1 MTLSWRQTLAAQFVW
16 FSFLLSSQP
25 SILCGYMKA
34 QYWHWAQVSQSSCYR
49 QREKSKKQKR
59 QLFHSHFRAI
69 LFLFKQLTIAL
80 LVIQPKIM
88 SKCSYYKAGNRNLV
102 IADSLQSG
110 PFDRFRGEEEQILPS
125 MTKHSQEKSLVLYH
139 TSTESS
145 NLHITKYIM
154 LLHAKVMYW
163 RVVSKRKKNDM
174 EHPTTQPTPLNS
186 SWKD

>member
-1 MTLSWRQTLAAQFVW
+1 MRRLWANPSSSSMFTLKLH
-16 FSFLLSSQP
+16 LSPTSREANQQQSCP
-25 SILCGYMKA
+25 SASGID
-34 QYWHWAQVSQSSCYR
+34 
-49 QREKSKKQKR
+49 
-59 QLFHSHFRAI
+59 I
-69 LFLFKQLTIAL
+69 FKQLTIAL
-80 LVIQPKIM
+80 VVIQPKIM
-88 SKCSYYKAGNRNLV
+88 SKYSYYKAGNRNLV
-102 IADSLQSG
+102 IADSLQSS

-125 MTKHSQEKSLVLYH
+125 MTKHSQEKRLVLNH

-186 SWKD
+186 S